1 MLHKITRRLKKFG
14 KRFRFAH
21 YRFKSINL
29 PRDQYPHTVVIH
41 TKGSGNR
48 SPTIRPSYRACLP
61 LVTLQSARPC
71 RFAQSGH
78 SIMAELS
85 VHPVSPHPPSTHPLS
100 IRGKGGWLFSWFLR
114 RCREWTS
121 AVCARGFS
129 NLICIAGRRPL
140 PVFPFVLALEISFTR
155 RARIAAY
162 NSYGSRGIRGS
173 HDALPRSRG
182 INQAYL
188 Y

>member
-1 MLHKITRRLKKFG
+1 MI
-14 KRFRFAH
+14 RFHIIGSNR
-21 YRFKSINL
+21 SIF
-29 PRDQYPHTVVIH
+29 PGTQYPHTVVIH
-41 TKGSGNR
+41 TKGSGIEASNHR
-48 SPTIRPSYRACLP
+48 PIRPSYRACLP
-61 LVTLQSARPC
+61 LVTLQSARLC

-85 VHPVSPHPPSTHPLS
+85 VHPVSTNPFPSSLTLSLSLHPW
-100 IRGKGGWLFSWFLR
+100 GWLFSRFLR
-114 RCREWTS
+114 RRLRTR
-121 AVCARGFS
+121 VLQF
-129 NLICIAGRRPL
+129 NLHSRTEATT
-140 PVFPFVLALEISFTR
+140 VFPFVLGASRSKSRLRGGHVTR
-155 RARIAAY
+155 